1 VYGDAFIMRWS
12 VKFYVANFDVVGF
25 VICLLTVVLRCC

>member
-12 VKFYVANFDVVGF
+12 VKFYVANFDVVYVDF
-25 VICLLTVVLRCC
+25 IRFLAF